1 MVGKDRIKELTTKK
15 QMVVLFPIGLGS
27 LRVMY
32 IQLIKSFTALHF
44 YTDCDGYGVFME
56 AIQNVTEVRVGANVF
71 VRDIAHGDDI
81 VLLIKRQ
88 DKK

>member
-1 MVGKDRIKELTTKK
+1 MMICHHIATA
-15 QMVVLFPIGLGS
+15 S
-27 LRVMY
+27 Y
-32 IQLIKSFTALHF
+32 HLI
-44 YTDCDGYGVFME
+44 DGYGVFME